1 MGLKFY
7 FSNRLFLLLAATI
20 VLFLA
25 CWWFNINV
33 IVPIAFFVVIVVA
46 LVFDAAVIFYK
57 KDIVTF
63 KRELPERFSNGDN
76 NKVTLNITNNSQL
89 NLSVELIEELPEQF
103 QQRNNLTG
111 INIKANIAVFIEYK
125 LIPSERGEYNF
136 GSSILYIGTRLK
148 LIQRKL
154 VFKNETLVK
163 VYPSFIKLK
172 QYQLN
177 TRRSYLQEAGSSVMR
192 RIGNSNEFEHI
203 KDYIL
208 GDDIRKINWKATA
221 KKSNL
226 MVNHYVD
233 EKSQQ
238 IFCIIDKG
246 RLMKMPF
253 KGMSLLDYA
262 INASLGLCSVCLN
275 KQDKFGLLTFSNTIS
290 TFIQANSKKEQLN
303 NILNTLYN
311 QNSEFQESNFESL
324 YINVRS
330 QIKQRSLLV
339 LYTNFESLT
348 GMRRQLPFLAQLAKH
363 HLLMVVFFENTE
375 LVELSN
381 NNVSDLESVYNKTVA
396 AKFVLEKRLIVK
408 ELAKYGILGV
418 LCAPEELTVNSINKY
433 LEIKYKQAL

>member
-1 MGLKFY
+1 MKFY
-7 FSNRLFLLLAATI
+7 FSNRFFLLLAANI

-25 CWWFNINV
+25 CWWFNINATIPIGIFSV
-33 IVPIAFFVVIVVA
+33 IIIA
-46 LVFDAAVIFYK
+46 LVFDACIIFHK
-57 KDIVTF
+57 KSILSFT
-63 KRELPERFSNGDN
+63 RTLPERFSNGDN
-76 NKVTLNITNNSQL
+76 NTVRLDITNNSQL
-89 NLSVELIEELPEQF
+89 NLSVDLIEELPEQF
-103 QQRNNLTG
+103 QQRNNLTS
-111 INIKANIAVFIEYK
+111 INLKARKTVFVEYT
-125 LIPSERGEYNF
+125 LTPTERGEYHF
-136 GSSILYIGTRLK
+136 GNSILYLSTPIK
-148 LIQRKL
+148 LVQRKL

-163 VYPSFIKLK
+163 VYPSFINLK

-177 TRRSYLQEAGSSVMR
+177 TRRSYLQEAGTSVMR

-253 KGMSLLDYA
+253 NGMSLLDYA

-275 KQDKFGLLTFSNTIS
+275 KQDKFGLVTFSNTIS
-290 TFIQANSKKEQLN
+290 TFVQASSKKEQLN
-303 NILNTLYN
+303 NVLNILYN

-324 YINVRS
+324 YINVRT

-348 GMRRQLPFLAQLAKH
+348 GMRRQLPFLTQLAKH

-375 LVELSN
+375 LVDLSN

-396 AKFVLEKRLIVK
+396 AKFVLEKRMIVK